1 MLIYMRIFAVY
12 VAMLFILTP
21 MIVHGAIENGMT
33 LSDSEGVKIGEYEE
47 STIVLGA
54 SFDEGFES
62 VIFEIESSSESKI
75 ITVMLYNSI
84 FGYPADLNEYFI
96 LADDEPIDARHE
108 YGENS
113 TEIEIEIEPGIT
125 SVEVFGKI
133 LDDNDAE
140 LIKKESENMTQV
152 ESTDPMPTTESENM
166 TQVESTDPMP
176 TTEIEC
182 DSNMVMENGQC
193 VVVDEQPAC
202 DANTVFDGEKC
213 VLESSNE
220 MVKQD
225 QMDAS
230 SENSDTLQL
239 RDLIYG
245 IAGGAIIALVIS
257 FFLVVI
263 SKISKKK

>member
-152 ESTDPMPTTESENM
+152 ESTDPMPTTE
-166 TQVESTDPMP
+166 
-176 TTEIEC
+176 IEC